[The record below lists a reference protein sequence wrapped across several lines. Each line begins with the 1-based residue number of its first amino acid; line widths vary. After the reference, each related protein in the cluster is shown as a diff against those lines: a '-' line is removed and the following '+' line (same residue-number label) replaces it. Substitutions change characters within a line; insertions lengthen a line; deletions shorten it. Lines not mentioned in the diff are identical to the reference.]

1 MTSFMK
7 PVIKTLQGSVHAFAR
22 YPAAMLSAVI
32 MAVSASIRI
41 QIDNM
46 QPWEKLFDS
55 LQLSVLA
62 AAFAGLFFAV
72 FTARKKGQTLVFW
85 LVNLGVIIGAAAL
98 FLFMWLRPG
107 DLPFM
112 TAFRIVAASAVA
124 LIGFILLASAAPQ
137 VLKYHESL
145 FMTIKSAL
153 IAAIYALV
161 ILLGLFFIAFA
172 VESLIYEQLSQDIYA
187 HIAVWSAFAW
197 FAFFLGYFPVFNP
210 SQKPEQFEIAK
221 KVPRFIEVL
230 LLYVMIP
237 LMAMLS
243 VVLLIWV
250 IQILAA
256 GNWPSFNQLSVIFTI
271 YSFIGIWLSLMVT
284 SFKNGFAKWFRRLF
298 PIVALVFLA
307 FVFYALVLQI
317 NRHGLKLSEY
327 FVSVMILFAALSAL
341 VLLVLK
347 ESRQRLTGYLSIIL
361 IVLMVLPYTSF
372 LDLPA
377 LAQAARLR
385 NALEAAEMIED
396 NQIISTADSGQLS
409 RDEKEKITASAEF
422 LLRNQEARQP
432 AWFTSSINTMSQFT
446 AVFGFAATYPEWNP
460 GDMPPVKTV
469 YLTMP
474 AGSLPLADYEHML
487 LLEDK
492 RYMPNGN
499 TAILSGRSGDYEIV
513 FSGTI
518 DQAEFNQNTG
528 FAIFMDDEKLD
539 EYDLTHYFSDLA
551 DRYMTDETWRE
562 PEIPLTDMTLAVS
575 VDKLD
580 LLLVFSFIEIYEEAG
595 QRRITYT
602 VNSILWKENT

>member
-1 MTSFMK
+1 
-7 PVIKTLQGSVHAFAR
+7 
-22 YPAAMLSAVI
+22 

-41 QIDNM
+41 QINNM

-72 FTARKKGQTLVFW
+72 LAARKKGQSLIFW

-98 FLFMWLRPG
+98 FLIIWLRPG
-107 DLPFM
+107 ELPFM
-112 TAFRIVAASAVA
+112 TAFRVVAASGTA
-124 LIGFILLASAAPQ
+124 LIGFILLASANAE

-172 VESLIYEQLSQDIYA
+172 VESLIYEQLSEKIYA

-197 FAFFLGYFPVFNP
+197 FAFFLGYFPVFSP
-210 SQKPEQFEIAK
+210 AQKTEHFETAK
-221 KVPRFIEVL
+221 RVPRFIEVL

-284 SFKNGFAKWFRRLF
+284 AFTHGFAKWFRRLF
-298 PIVALVFLA
+298 PMVALVFLS
-307 FVFYALVLQI
+307 FVFYALILQI
-317 NRHGLKLSEY
+317 GSHGLKLSEY
-327 FVSVMILFAALSAL
+327 FVSVMIIFAALSAL
-341 VLLVLK
+341 VLLLLK
-347 ESRQRLTGYLSIIL
+347 ARQQRLTGYLSIIL
-361 IVLMVLPYTSF
+361 IVVMVLPYTSF

-377 LAQAARLR
+377 AAQAARLR
-385 NALEAAEMIED
+385 NELEAAEMFQD
-396 NQIISTADSGQLS
+396 KQIVSAADPGRLS
-409 RDEKEKITASAEF
+409 RETKEKITASTEF

-432 AWFTSSINTMSQFT
+432 DWFTSSIDTMNQFT
-446 AVFGFAATYPEWNP
+446 TIFGFAATYPEWDP
-460 GDMPPVKTV
+460 GEQPLVKTV

-474 AGSLPLADYEHML
+474 AGSLPLSDYEHML
-487 LLEDK
+487 LLEGR
-492 RYMPNGN
+492 RYMPTGD
-499 TAILSGRSGDYEIV
+499 TAVLSGSAGDYEIV
-513 FSGTI
+513 FSGTTGRADL
-518 DQAEFNQNTG
+518 DQETS
-528 FAIFMDDEKLD
+528 FAVFMEKEKLD
-539 EYDLTHYFSDLA
+539 EYDLTSYFSDLA
-551 DRYMTDETWRE
+551 DRYMTEGTWHE
-562 PEIPLTDMTLAVS
+562 PEIPFVEMTLPVT

-595 QRRITYT
+595 QRRISYT
-602 VNSILWKENT
+602 INSILWKENVQ